1 MHAEANDS
9 YREMLM
15 SAAAMKVQPIG
26 QNISIHPT
34 TRANQLWWMAQA
46 YAGLVPFSAGWH
58 LARVWPKA
66 DTWSREL
73 AASSSSAARGRWT
86 ERVCVCATRKKGRV
100 RARILLASLSFWS
113 PRGQFMQSALMARQT
128 VASTRALGARWP
140 AAGRACSSVPL
151 FRRTHELPGVV
162 MMRVITASGAA
173 ISGTMLVL
181 IRSIACYITW

>member
-9 YREMLM
+9 YRREMLM

-26 QNISIHPT
+26 QNISI
-34 TRANQLWWMAQA
+34 RQLERISCGEWRKSLSLQGGIWL
-46 YAGLVPFSAGWH
+46 GCDPRRIPDLVNSQHHHHH
-58 LARVWPKA
+58 LL
-66 DTWSREL
+66 REVGEP
-73 AASSSSAARGRWT
+73 S
-86 ERVCVCATRKKGRV
+86 VCVSATRKKGRV

-162 MMRVITASGAA
+162 MMRVITASRAA
-173 ISGTMLVL
+173 IGGTMLVL